1 MYTAGQILKR
11 KGSEVLTI
19 GPEQTVHDAIKLMA
33 ERTVGALVV
42 TEGDK
47 PVGIFSERDYLRRV
61 ILQGRASPTT
71 EVRQIMTS
79 PVISA
84 SPDWAVEQCMV
95 TMTERRIR
103 HLPVTED
110 GRLVGIISI
119 GDVVKSVIEDKN
131 FVIDQLKTYM
141 QVEV

>member
-19 GPEQTVHDAIKLMA
+19 GPEQTVHDAIKVMA

-47 PVGIFSERDYLRRV
+47 PVGILSERDYLRKV